1 MNSPL
6 ELTLAHFVVIEKKEL
21 VLDRLDINNDKV

>member
-6 ELTLAHFVVIEKKEL
+6 ELTSAHFVIIESKEL